1 MAQRRIAII
10 GSGFS
15 GLCLG
20 IQLKKAGIDAFTI
33 FEKSDRLGGTWRD
46 NTYPGAACDVPSS
59 LYCFSFEQKTDWSR
73 LWSPQEEIR
82 DYMAHCARKYD
93 LVRHIRF
100 GTEIAG
106 ARFDAGAGVWRLRTT
121 GGEEIVAD
129 VLVSAVGQ
137 LNRPAVPAIPGLDRF
152 RGACFHSARWDHGA
166 DLAGKRVGVI
176 GNAASAIQLIP
187 QIAPEARHL
196 SIFQR
201 SPNWML
207 PRGDRAY
214 TERERRWL
222 PRLPLLARLH
232 RWSIWLRLE
241 LRFPVMRGNRFCA
254 WVARQAAEKNLR
266 AQVADPRL
274 RAALTPDYPI
284 GGKRILISDDYYPTL
299 ARDNVEVVTDGIAHL
314 TEDAVVT
321 RDGGVHPVDALILA
335 TGFQTTAFLAPMR
348 IAGLD
353 GRSLDAEWA
362 DGARAYRGI
371 AVSGF
376 PNLFLMYGPNTNLG
390 HNSIIFMIECQTRY
404 ILGAIRTLIERDL
417 AYLDLSRSVMEADD
431 ARTQAALA
439 GTVWAA
445 TGKSWYKTEKGR
457 ITNNWS
463 GSTVRYWWITRRF
476 DGEHYR
482 ARARAPV
489 AYPATAPADTL
500 DAARGERV
508 IQTRTAQV

>member
-82 DYMAHCARKYD
+82 DYMEHCARKYD

-187 QIAPEARHL
+187 QIAPRVRHL

-201 SPNWML
+201 SANWML

-222 PRLPLLARLH
+222 ARLPLLARLH

-284 GGKRILISDDYYPTL
+284 GGKRILISDDYYATL

-321 RDGGVHPVDALILA
+321 RDGGVHPVDARTHA
-335 TGFQTTAFLAPMR
+335 
-348 IAGLD
+348 
-353 GRSLDAEWA
+353 
-362 DGARAYRGI
+362 AR
-371 AVSGF
+371 
-376 PNLFLMYGPNTNLG
+376 
-390 HNSIIFMIECQTRY
+390 
-404 ILGAIRTLIERDL
+404 
-417 AYLDLSRSVMEADD
+417 
-431 ARTQAALA
+431 A

-445 TGKSWYKTEKGR
+445 TGNNWYKTEKGR
-457 ITNNWS
+457 ITNSWS

-482 ARARAPV
+482 ARAREPL
-489 AYPATAPADTL
+489 AYPPTAPADTL

-508 IQTRTAQV
+508 IQARAQV

>member
-20 IQLKKAGIDAFTI
+20 IQLKKAGIDAFAI

-82 DYMAHCARKYD
+82 DYMEHCARKYD

-121 GGEEIVAD
+121 GDEEIVAD

-166 DLAGKRVGVI
+166 DLG
-176 GNAASAIQLIP
+176 
-187 QIAPEARHL
+187 
-196 SIFQR
+196 
-201 SPNWML
+201 
-207 PRGDRAY
+207 
-214 TERERRWL
+214 
-222 PRLPLLARLH
+222 
-232 RWSIWLRLE
+232 
-241 LRFPVMRGNRFCA
+241 GNRFFA
-254 WVARQAAEKNLR
+254 WVARRAAEKNLR
-266 AQVADPRL
+266 AQVADLRL

-314 TEDAVVT
+314 TEEAVVT

-353 GRSLDAEWA
+353 GRSLDAELA

-404 ILGAIRTLIERDL
+404 VLGAIRTLIERDL

-463 GSTVRYWWITRRF
+463 GSTVRYWWVTRRF

-482 ARARAPV
+482 ARAREPV
-489 AYPATAPADTL
+489 AYPAIAPADTL

-508 IQTRTAQV
+508 IQARTAQV

>member
-1 MAQRRIAII
+1 M
-10 GSGFS
+10 
-15 GLCLG
+15 
-20 IQLKKAGIDAFTI
+20 
-33 FEKSDRLGGTWRD
+33 
-46 NTYPGAACDVPSS
+46 
-59 LYCFSFEQKTDWSR
+59 
-73 LWSPQEEIR
+73 
-82 DYMAHCARKYD
+82 RK
-93 LVRHIRF
+93 
-100 GTEIAG
+100 
-106 ARFDAGAGVWRLRTT
+106 
-121 GGEEIVAD
+121 
-129 VLVSAVGQ
+129 
-137 LNRPAVPAIPGLDRF
+137 
-152 RGACFHSARWDHGA
+152 
-166 DLAGKRVGVI
+166 
-176 GNAASAIQLIP
+176 
-187 QIAPEARHL
+187 
-196 SIFQR
+196 
-201 SPNWML
+201 
-207 PRGDRAY
+207 
-214 TERERRWL
+214 
-222 PRLPLLARLH
+222 
-232 RWSIWLRLE
+232 
-241 LRFPVMRGNRFCA
+241 NRFCA
-254 WVARQAAEKNLR
+254 WMARRAAEKNLR

-314 TEDAVVT
+314 SEDAVVT
-321 RDGGVHPVDALILA
+321 RDGRVHPVDAVILA

-371 AVSGF
+371 AVAGF

-476 DGEHYR
+476 DGERYR
-482 ARARAPV
+482 ARVREPV
-489 AYPATAPADTL
+489 GSPATAPADTL
-500 DAARGERV
+500 DAGPAPDAAGS
-508 IQTRTAQV
+508 AA

>member
-1 MAQRRIAII
+1 
-10 GSGFS
+10 
-15 GLCLG
+15 
-20 IQLKKAGIDAFTI
+20 
-33 FEKSDRLGGTWRD
+33 
-46 NTYPGAACDVPSS
+46 
-59 LYCFSFEQKTDWSR
+59 
-73 LWSPQEEIR
+73 
-82 DYMAHCARKYD
+82 
-93 LVRHIRF
+93 
-100 GTEIAG
+100 
-106 ARFDAGAGVWRLRTT
+106 
-121 GGEEIVAD
+121 
-129 VLVSAVGQ
+129 
-137 LNRPAVPAIPGLDRF
+137 
-152 RGACFHSARWDHGA
+152 
-166 DLAGKRVGVI
+166 
-176 GNAASAIQLIP
+176 
-187 QIAPEARHL
+187 
-196 SIFQR
+196 
-201 SPNWML
+201 
-207 PRGDRAY
+207 
-214 TERERRWL
+214 ERRWL
-222 PRLPLLARLH
+222 TRFPLLARLH

-241 LRFPVMRGNRFCA
+241 LRFPMIRGNRFFA
-254 WVARQAAEKNLR
+254 WMARRAAEKNLR

-371 AVSGF
+371 AVPGF

-404 ILGAIRTLIERDL
+404 IVGAIRTLIERDL
-417 AYLDLSRSVMEADD
+417 ASLDLRRSVMDAAD
-431 ARTQAALA
+431 ARTQAELA
-439 GTVWAA
+439 RTVWAA

-476 DGEHYR
+476 DREHYR
-482 ARARAPV
+482 ACARERV

-500 DAARGERV
+500 EAGPAPEAAVRPREDPAGYDFNPVRRRPGRPSMTSSRRPDPSRSSRTSATPRDTGAAGRVPDASLPAAACGHPAPSRTRAAARPRRGSRTGERRRAPPTGLGAPRSPV
-508 IQTRTAQV
+508 GRKRTRASRSAA